1 MMMDLL
7 TGMLTTAVIAGGV
20 LALAG
25 LGELLSERVGVFNL
39 GLEGL
44 MALGAVSAVIA
55 VNSGMPPPGAILAVT
70 LLGLLMGALFAFGT
84 VVLRAD
90 QVLCG
95 IALTFLGVGLAA
107 WIGRPYSGQIVRV
120 QLEPIPIPLL
130 SDLPLVGKALFDHN
144 ALVYLAYVALPIL
157 IHVLFFYTRHGI
169 NLRAVGENPAAAD
182 AAGVPVQAVRF
193 AYVMLGSALATCAG
207 AYLTLAYVPAWTE
220 GLVAGRG
227 WIALGLVTFA
237 NFMPLQVMFG
247 ALLFGTLS
255 SFGFAAQ
262 ANAWPVPSVVF
273 TILPYVGTIAFLFM
287 RALSQRDGRRLAV
300 GPAALGFPYFRDER

>member
-1 MMMDLL
+1 MIDLL
-7 TGMLTTAVIAGGV
+7 TGMLTTAVLAGGV

-25 LGELLSERVGVFNL
+25 LGELLAERVGVFNL

-44 MALGAVSAVIA
+44 MSLGAVTAVIA
-55 VNSGMPPPGAILAVT
+55 VNAGASPIAAVLAVCA
-70 LLGLLMGALFAFGT
+70 LGFALGAVFAFGT
-84 VVLRAD
+84 VALRAD

-107 WIGRPYSGQIVRV
+107 WIGRPYSGQIVRA
-120 QLEPIPIPLL
+120 QLEALPIPLL
-130 SDLPLVGKALFDHN
+130 SDIPVLGPALFDQN
-144 ALVYLAYVALPIL
+144 ILAYLGYIAIPIL
-157 IHVLFFYTRHGI
+157 IHVLFFHTRHGI

-182 AAGVPVQAVRF
+182 AAGVPVQSLRF
-193 AYVMLGSALATCAG
+193 IYVAIGSALAAGAG

-237 NFMPLQVMFG
+237 NFMPLQVMLG

-273 TILPYVGTIAFLFM
+273 TVMPYVGTIAFLFV
-287 RALSQRDGRRLAV
+287 RALAQRSGHRLIM
-300 GPAALGFPYFRDER
+300 GPAALGLPYFRDER

>member
-1 MMMDLL
+1 MIDLL
-7 TGMLTTAVIAGGV
+7 TGMLTTAVLAGGV

-25 LGELLSERVGVFNL
+25 LGELLAERVGVFNL

-44 MALGAVSAVIA
+44 MSLGAVTAVIA
-55 VNSGMPPPGAILAVT
+55 VNAGASPIAAVLAVCA
-70 LLGLLMGALFAFGT
+70 LGLALGAVFAFGT

-107 WIGRPYSGQIVRV
+107 WIGRPYSGQIVRA
-120 QLEPIPIPLL
+120 QLEALPIPLL
-130 SDLPLVGKALFDHN
+130 SDIPVLGPALFDQN
-144 ALVYLAYVALPIL
+144 ILAYLGYIAIPIL
-157 IHVLFFYTRHGI
+157 IHVLFFHTRHGI

-182 AAGVPVQAVRF
+182 AAGVAVQSLRF
-193 AYVMLGSALATCAG
+193 IYVAIGSALAAGAG

-237 NFMPLQVMFG
+237 NFMPLQVMLG

-273 TILPYVGTIAFLFM
+273 TVMPYVGTIAFLFV
-287 RALSQRDGRRLAV
+287 RALAQRGGHRLIM
-300 GPAALGFPYFRDER
+300 GPAALGLPYFRDER

>member
-1 MMMDLL
+1 MIDLL
-7 TGMLTTAVIAGGV
+7 TGMLTTAVLAGGV

-25 LGELLSERVGVFNL
+25 LGELLAERVGVFNL

-44 MALGAVSAVIA
+44 MSLGAVTAVIA
-55 VNSGMPPPGAILAVT
+55 VNAGASPIAAVLAVCA
-70 LLGLLMGALFAFGT
+70 LGFALGAVFAFGT
-84 VVLRAD
+84 VALRAD

-107 WIGRPYSGQIVRV
+107 WIGRPYSGQIVRA
-120 QLEPIPIPLL
+120 QLEALPIPLL
-130 SDLPLVGKALFDHN
+130 SDIPVLGPALFDQN
-144 ALVYLAYVALPIL
+144 ILAYLGYIAIPIL
-157 IHVLFFYTRHGI
+157 IHVLFFHTRHGI

-182 AAGVPVQAVRF
+182 AAGVPVQSLRF
-193 AYVMLGSALATCAG
+193 IYVAIGSALAACAG

-237 NFMPLQVMFG
+237 NFMPLQVMLG

-273 TILPYVGTIAFLFM
+273 TVMPYVGTIAFLFV
-287 RALSQRDGRRLAV
+287 RALAQRSGHRLIM
-300 GPAALGFPYFRDER
+300 GPAALGLPYFRDER

>member
-1 MMMDLL
+1 MTELL

-25 LGELLSERVGVFNL
+25 LGELLMERVGVFNL

-44 MALGAVSAVIA
+44 MSLGAVGAVIA
-55 VNSGMPPPGAILAVT
+55 VNAGLGTGVAILAVIG
-70 LLGLLMGALFAFGT
+70 LGLAMGAMFALGT
-84 VVLRAD
+84 VALRAD

-95 IALTFLGVGLAA
+95 VALTFLGVGFAT
-107 WIGRPYSGQIVRV
+107 WIGRSYSGQIVQA

-130 SDLPLVGKALFDHN
+130 RDIPIVGKALFEQN
-144 ALVYLAYVALPIL
+144 ILIYLAYFILPVF
-157 IHVLFFYTRHGI
+157 IHFLFFRTRHGI

-182 AAGVPVQAVRF
+182 AAGVPVQWLRF
-193 AYVMLGSALATCAG
+193 VYVMAGSALATVAG
-207 AYLTLAYVPAWTE
+207 AYLTLAFVPAWTE

-237 NFMPLQVMFG
+237 NFMPLQVMIG
-247 ALLFGTLS
+247 AILFGTLS

-262 ANAWPVPSVVF
+262 ANGWPVPSVIF
-273 TILPYVGTIAFLFM
+273 TIMPYVGTVLFLFV
-287 RALSQRDGRRLAV
+287 RALSRRGRDGGV
-300 GPAALGFPYFRDER
+300 IGPAALGYPYFRDER